1 MNLWPFH
8 RQHKK
13 PSRNPEI
20 DRLQSAVSNK
30 RNELYKNLLK
40 LDDATKS
47 LEAEGVRGMLG
58 EMFQRLEEGKR
69 RD

>member
-1 MNLWPFH
+1 MWPF
-8 RQHKK
+8 RKEPKK

-20 DRLQSAVSNK
+20 DRLQSAVSTK

-47 LEAEGVRGMLG
+47 IETEGVLGMLG
-58 EMFQRLEEGKR
+58 DIFHRLEEGKR
-69 RD
+69 RE